1 MIIGAVNIVSYL
13 LTIAAGAANPVQ
25 AGANA
30 QLNKSL
36 ASPLWAALF
45 VYVSGLAGVLIIQL
59 VMRQAW
65 PGNRL
70 ASGLPWWA
78 WSGGLLS
85 IASTLTGLTLAQ
97 KLGSGL
103 FTGMTLTA
111 SMLMSITLDKF
122 GLVGFEPHPLSALR
136 LTGAGFLVA
145 GIWMIAKS

>member
-1 MIIGAVNIVSYL
+1 MNIVSYL

-30 QLNKSL
+30 QLNKGL

-45 VYVSGLAGVLIIQL
+45 VYVSGLAGVLLIQL
-59 VMRQAW
+59 VVRQAW
-65 PGNRL
+65 PGQRL

-122 GLVGFEPHPLSALR
+122 GLVGFERHPLSALR